1 MEKEKVGR
9 KSLSNKR
16 KIFNF
21 SDFKVVFFLVL
32 NKETHICILNCD
44 LQTIEPHM
52 VIIIIITISYLSW
65 EWIRVS
71 WKSVL
76 IA

>member
-21 SDFKVVFFLVL
+21 SDLKVVFFLVL

-44 LQTIEPHM
+44 I
-52 VIIIIITISYLSW
+52 
-65 EWIRVS
+65 
-71 WKSVL
+71 
-76 IA
+76 